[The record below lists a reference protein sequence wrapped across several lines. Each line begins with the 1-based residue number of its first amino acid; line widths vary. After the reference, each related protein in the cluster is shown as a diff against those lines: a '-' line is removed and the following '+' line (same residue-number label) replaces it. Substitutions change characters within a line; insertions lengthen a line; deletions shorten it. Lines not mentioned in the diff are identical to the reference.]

1 MLETNSI
8 LWRLCVG
15 LLLILYG
22 FCVGLLLILCGF
34 CVGLLL
40 ILCGFCVCSVWGYF
54 WYCVGSVLIF
64 FYSVWVLC
72 LIWNFFVDVIFL
84 LAYLSYYP
92 LHFAPHNDSIHTDFT
107 HKSHTINIDT
117 LSNHNVDAQRPPQ
130 KPFITYTDI
139 MPKYCY
145 LYLILIHF
153 EISFCTKKINPIKL
167 EQTSSY
173 LP

>member
-1 MLETNSI
+1 MKVMCGFAFDS
-8 LWRLCVG
+8 LWVLCGFTFDSVWVMCG
-15 LLLILYG
+15 VTFDSVWVLCL
-22 FCVGLLLILCGF
+22 FCVGLLLVLCGF
-34 CVGLLL
+34 CVD
-40 ILCGFCVCSVWGYF
+40 V
-54 WYCVGSVLIF
+54 
-64 FYSVWVLC
+64 FYSLWVLC

-84 LAYLSYYP
+84 LAYLLYYP
-92 LHFAPHNDSIHTDFT
+92 LHFAPHNDRIHTDST

-117 LSNHNVDAQRPPQ
+117 LSNHNFDAQRPTQ

-153 EISFCTKKINPIKL
+153 EISFCTKKIIPIKL